1 MIRRGLAILA
11 AVVLAALPARAVEVQ
26 EVVSPGG
33 ITAWLVEDH
42 ANPIVSLDLSFRG
55 GTALDP
61 KGKEGL
67 ANMVSGLLDEG
78 AGELDSQAF
87 QQALEARAIRM
98 RFNARLDEFT
108 GSLMTLTEHRDKAF
122 ELLALALAEP
132 RFDPQP
138 VERVRSQILASL
150 ARQREDPQY
159 IVRRQWW
166 EQTFPDH
173 PYSRPSDGT
182 PETVEA
188 IARDDLAEFART
200 RLVREGLYIGVVG
213 DITPEALGKLLDR
226 TFGDL
231 AAKGVTGADVPDV
244 DPEMPGDTTVIRRD
258 IPQSVMVFG
267 QPGLPRDH
275 EDFYAAYVLNYL
287 IGGGSFSSRLY
298 QEVREERG
306 LAYSVYTY
314 LAPLDHAALWMG
326 GVATQ
331 NARAGETVAVIREQ
345 WSEFARDGVAEKR
358 LDDAKRYLTGS
369 FPLRFDSSS
378 SISGMLVGMQVE
390 DLGIDYLDRRNDL
403 VEAVMLEDVR
413 RVAREVLDPSKLTFM
428 VIGDPA
434 GIEGR

>member
-1 MIRRGLAILA
+1 
-11 AVVLAALPARAVEVQ
+11 
-26 EVVSPGG
+26 
-33 ITAWLVEDH
+33 
-42 ANPIVSLDLSFRG
+42 
-55 GTALDP
+55 
-61 KGKEGL
+61 
-67 ANMVSGLLDEG
+67 
-78 AGELDSQAF
+78 
-87 QQALEARAIRM
+87 
-98 RFNARLDEFT
+98 
-108 GSLMTLTEHRDKAF
+108 
-122 ELLALALAEP
+122 
-132 RFDPQP
+132 
-138 VERVRSQILASL
+138 
-150 ARQREDPQY
+150 
-159 IVRRQWW
+159 
-166 EQTFPDH
+166 
-173 PYSRPSDGT
+173 
-182 PETVEA
+182 
-188 IARDDLAEFART
+188 
-200 RLVREGLYIGVVG
+200 VVG
-213 DITPEALGKLLDR
+213 DTTPEELGKLLDR

-331 NARAGETVAVIREQ
+331 NARAGETVAVIREL
-345 WSEFARDGVAEKR
+345 WAEFARDGVAEKR